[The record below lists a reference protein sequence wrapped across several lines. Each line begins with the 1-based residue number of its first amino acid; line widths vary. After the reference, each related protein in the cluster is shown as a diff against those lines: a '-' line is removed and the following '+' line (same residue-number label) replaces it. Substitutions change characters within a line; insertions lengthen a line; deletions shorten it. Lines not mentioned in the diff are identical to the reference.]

1 MFLFNNM
8 LFGTHEEMV
17 ALDKSFGRFA
27 EKAGMSMEHAI
38 GAVIHMVEIEG
49 KDMSDAVSDEE
60 DTPTP
65 LPLVCRC
72 RVCGKKYA
80 YKGEAKACE
89 RNHKRR

>member
-17 ALDKSFGRFA
+17 ALDKSLGRFA

-49 KDMSDAVSDEE
+49 RPANMRSWQRGLSH
-60 DTPTP
+60 
-65 LPLVCRC
+65 RF
-72 RVCGKKYA
+72 
-80 YKGEAKACE
+80 AKPATL
-89 RNHKRR
+89 KQGP